1 MDDFSSVQSTTHL
14 APRVPELLLLALAPG
29 PVKVVLAA
37 PTLQVA
43 GVTLVVAAVSV
54 PVPDEHR
61 KYYNATKNI
70 ISPLPVPVVS
80 ALVAAAAC
88 SASSAAA
95 KLRVRG

>member
-1 MDDFSSVQSTTHL
+1 MQPQYIKSITHL

-29 PVKVVLAA
+29 PVEVILAA
-37 PTLQVA
+37 PSLQVA
-43 GVTLVVAAVSV
+43 GVTLVVASISI
-54 PVPDEHR
+54 PVPGKDR
-61 KYYNATKNI
+61 TYFKTTKNI

-80 ALVAAAAC
+80 ALVTAAAR

>member
-1 MDDFSSVQSTTHL
+1 MSTHL

-29 PVKVVLAA
+29 PVEVILAA
-37 PTLQVA
+37 PSLQVA
-43 GVTLVVAAVSV
+43 RDALVVASV

-61 KYYNATKNI
+61 KYCNTTKNI
-70 ISPLPVPVVS
+70 LSPLPVPVVS
-80 ALVAAAAC
+80 ALVTAAAC